1 MLTALN
7 GNRKRN
13 GDLLLNCLRLWWST
27 SGLLASASAERI
39 AASGPTAHAS
49 SAAHLA
55 KDILHPATAKQL
67 TEIEI
72 GSAASTAK
80 RVAASTAKRISA
92 SAHAFEFR
100 PELIVHFA
108 FFGIAQHIVSLLDF
122 LELLFGPFLG
132 AIIRVFM
139 QVRVILTCQLF
150 MSFVNLV
157 RRSAARQTKN
167 LIVIVCH

>member
-27 SGLLASASAERI
+27 ARLLASASAERI

-72 GSAASTAK
+72 GSAASTAE
-80 RVAASTAKRISA
+80 RVAASLKRISA

-139 QVRVILTCQLF
+139 QVRVILTSQLF